1 MDAMDVDAVLPDVDI
16 LTPNEM
22 LVAGLNLLGWDDSN
36 MTSRLTD
43 KTKKER
49 FRGHFGAN
57 PHVLAQIWEDLQIT
71 TLEEA
76 RVEPSKR
83 SLPHF
88 FWAFHFLKRYPKS
101 IEAETMWKVSE
112 NTYVDKVWY
121 YIFKIRAHKAIKL
134 VWPSDNFGDDIW
146 IGTVDGTH
154 FRNQEIGHPDMPK
167 DPSIFSFKHHSAGF
181 NYEIVVALRES
192 KIVWFSGPH
201 EAGDWN
207 DIKIFAHKGLK
218 DKLKSLGKKVI
229 ADKGYKGYPKLISLP
244 NSYDSA
250 EVSRFKSRARCRQE
264 KLNGKIAEFECMNN
278 AGFRHSKE
286 KLQACFE
293 AVAVIV
299 QYKMDMGEPLY
310 DI

>member
-1 MDAMDVDAVLPDVDI
+1 MDADSMDLDVEI
-16 LTPNEM
+16 YTPEEM
-22 LVAGLNLLGWDDSN
+22 LAKGLKVLGWDKTN
-36 MTSRLTD
+36 MTSRLTTQ
-43 KTKKER
+43 TKKDR
-49 FRGHFGAN
+49 FRGLYGSN
-57 PHVLAQIWEDLQIT
+57 PHVVAQIWEDLQT
-71 TLEEA
+71 TTFDEA
-76 RVEPSKR
+76 RIDLSR
-83 SLPHF
+83 RNLLHF
-88 FWAFHFLKRYPKS
+88 FWAMHFLRKYPKS
-101 IEAETMWKVSE
+101 LDAEQVWKVSE
-112 NTYVDKVWY
+112 NTYVKYSWY
-121 YIFKIRAHKAIKL
+121 YVEKVRALKALKL
-134 VWPSDNFGDDIW
+134 GWPSDNFGDDIW

-154 FRNQEIGHPDMPK
+154 FRNQEIAHPDIPK

-218 DKLKSLGKKVI
+218 AKLKALGKKVI

-244 NSYDSA
+244 NSYDTK
-250 EVSRFKSRARCRQE
+250 EVSKFKSRARCRQE

-278 AGFRHSKE
+278 IGFRHSKE

-299 QYKMDMGEPLY
+299 QYKMEMGEPLY